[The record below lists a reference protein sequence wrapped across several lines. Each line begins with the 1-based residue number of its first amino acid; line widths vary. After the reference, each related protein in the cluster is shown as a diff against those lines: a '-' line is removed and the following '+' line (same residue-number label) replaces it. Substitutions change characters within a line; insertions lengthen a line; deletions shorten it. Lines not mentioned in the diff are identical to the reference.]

1 MKTRK
6 DIFAWVL
13 DRLSGTYPNDE
24 RTSRINEKGFALCG
38 LFYILTLLVRTL
50 RMLLNTTYTDHY
62 REVFSDKTAMY
73 IRLYCLTHTNDH
85 LDPVLFTPAVLL
97 IMLCIIFGITI
108 KQRRKEAPVR
118 KKAHAKLRLAELPR
132 AAAALLSG
140 KSPED
145 ERTVQAFERGFAVCG
160 LLGFLYYA
168 FCVLFMVWCRYPFSA
183 LLLMCAAPVPLS
195 YVKLRENILT
205 PPRFAHIRLSVK
217 HLLLRLPVYLLA
229 VLPYLAFISFA
240 PTLYSAIG
248 GSDHTTVYS
257 ESLLIMFFQVLRD
270 GFINWIHGPIRLP
283 GNAVF
288 YAAMIYLLVVI
299 IHEFVVCFYRK
310 QMQKMDAEENDLS

>member
-6 DIFAWVL
+6 DCFAWLL

-38 LFYILTLLVRTL
+38 LCYIPALLIRTVRV
-50 RMLLNTTYTDHY
+50 LLYSSNYSYVKETFTDK
-62 REVFSDKTAMY
+62 SDLFIKIY
-73 IRLYCLTHTNDH
+73 NKTHTNSH
-85 LDPVLFTPAVLL
+85 IDPSVFAPAVLL
-97 IMLCIIFGITI
+97 IMLCIILGITV
-108 KQRRKEAPVR
+108 KQRRKESPVQR
-118 KKAHAKLRLAELPR
+118 KARMKLRLTELPR

-145 ERTVQAFERGFAVCG
+145 ERTVHAFERGFAVCG
-160 LLGFLYYA
+160 LLGFGYYG
-168 FCVLFMVWCRYPFSA
+168 FCWLFLVWCRFPFSP
-183 LLLMCAAPVPLS
+183 LILMCAAPVLLS
-195 YVKLRENILT
+195 FVKLRGKILT
-205 PPRFAHIRLSVK
+205 PPRFAHIRLNIR

-248 GSDHTTVYS
+248 GPDNTTVYS

-270 GFINWIHGPIRLP
+270 GFINWIGKPKHL
-283 GNAVF
+283 NSYALF

-299 IHEFVVCFYRK
+299 IHEFTVWFYRK